1 MLQPNRDDVPSDEQ
15 SAACDGDGD
24 GTRERTSRVAD
35 ECSRRLTSAFERI
48 YPGLRAGMSGDIEA
62 EVRACIE
69 QYVASLREE
78 RMPPERMLLSVK
90 RLAADAFPAGAL
102 ESRTVMN
109 TIVSWAIAA
118 YYAEG

>member
-1 MLQPNRDDVPSDEQ
+1 MLQPNGGNMPSEEPQ
-15 SAACDGDGD
+15 PFDGD
-24 GTRERTSRVAD
+24 GTHERTSRVAD

-48 YPGLRAGMSGDIEA
+48 HPGLRAGMTGDIEV

-69 QYVASLREE
+69 QYVVALREAHT
-78 RMPPERMLLSVK
+78 PPERMLLAVK

-118 YYAEG
+118 YYADG